1 VRAAEFSLRCGE
13 AIIIPLRV
21 RTERK
26 DRQMPETIDPLDQPV
41 NVNFKMTE
49 RDRRAFKVWCTQNG
63 LTLTDGF
70 LSGIALLRG
79 MRDLVGPEPVETL
92 LGTLRSASVFL
103 IDQDSDL
110 RVERRG
116 AEAWAVC
123 EGASIVNRDGGREPE
138 PMPSSRD
145 EAFIARTRFPLAEAL
160 RIARARAG
168 VDE

>member
-1 VRAAEFSLRCGE
+1 MTRPHEPTS
-13 AIIIPLRV
+13 
-21 RTERK
+21 
-26 DRQMPETIDPLDQPV
+26 DIDTV
-41 NVNFKMTE
+41 NVNFRMSE
-49 RDRRAFKVWCTQNG
+49 RDRRDLKIWCVEND
-63 LTLTDGF
+63 LTMTDALVAGVS
-70 LSGIALLRG
+70 LLRDLRALL
-79 MRDLVGPEPVETL
+79 GPEPVETL
-92 LGTLRSASVFL
+92 LEAIRSASVFL

-116 AEAWAVC
+116 ANAWAVR
-123 EGASIVNRDGGREPE
+123 EGASVVNRDGGREHE

>member
-1 VRAAEFSLRCGE
+1 MAR
-13 AIIIPLRV
+13 P
-21 RTERK
+21 
-26 DRQMPETIDPLDQPV
+26 PEQDPLSETV
-41 NVNFKMTE
+41 NVNFRMSE
-49 RDRRAFKVWCTQNG
+49 GDRRDLKVWCVAND
-63 LTLTDGF
+63 LTMTEAFVEGATLLRD
-70 LSGIALLRG
+70 LRALL
-79 MRDLVGPEPVETL
+79 GPEPVETL

-123 EGASIVNRDGGREPE
+123 DGASVVNRDGGREHE

-160 RIARARAG
+160 KIARARAG

>member
-1 VRAAEFSLRCGE
+1 
-13 AIIIPLRV
+13 
-21 RTERK
+21 
-26 DRQMPETIDPLDQPV
+26 MPEATDPLDQPV

-49 RDRRAFKVWCTQNG
+49 RDRRAFKIWCTENG
-63 LTLTDGF
+63 LTLTEGF
-70 LSGIALLRG
+70 HSGIALLR
-79 MRDLVGPEPVETL
+79 DLRALIGPEPVETL
-92 LGTLRSASVFL
+92 LGTIRSASVFL

-116 AEAWAVC
+116 ANAWAVC
-123 EGASIVNRDGGREPE
+123 EGASVVNRAGGREHE

-160 RIARARAG
+160 RIARARTG

>member
-1 VRAAEFSLRCGE
+1 MAM
-13 AIIIPLRV
+13 
-21 RTERK
+21 T
-26 DRQMPETIDPLDQPV
+26 TDPLDRLV

-49 RDRRAFKVWCTQNG
+49 RERRAFKIWCTENG
-63 LTLTDGF
+63 LTLTEGF
-70 LSGIALLRG
+70 HSGIALLRD
-79 MRDLVGPEPVETL
+79 MRDLIGPEPVETL

-123 EGASIVNRDGGREPE
+123 EGPSVVNRAGGREPE

-160 RIARARAG
+160 RVARARLG
-168 VDE
+168 DTE